1 MAKKVEIEIDVN
13 SNLSGSIKELKEL
26 KKELKSAAVGSDEF
40 KRIFNQIDDLEDKIK
55 SAKNVSSDWVDT
67 LAAAPGPLGLA
78 GRAINGLKVATQ
90 SFGAALKATGIGL
103 LVALVGGLAAA
114 FSQSEEAGKKLQPL
128 FEGIQKILGGLF
140 RVLEPVLDSFIE
152 MATTA
157 LPYVTKGIGIFYSAI
172 YALFTYLKTAGEG
185 VFKFWKGL
193 LTLDFGLVEEGVKG
207 VTGSFG
213 KAADAYTETMGRFE
227 AGTKELTKTE
237 KEELAK
243 RQEAEKAA
251 LEKRRQQQEEYRKKV
266 EEDTRTANNKLLEL
280 QNEYEQL
287 SAKRENEASQI
298 KLRQDFDREQK
309 EINALKLKN
318 QTING
323 IAVSA
328 EELRNKLLLQS
339 RTNYLKKKQKLED
352 DDLKA
357 FQDTVKQGLDLQKQF
372 TDKINQ
378 LTIAGLKDEFEQKK
392 AERKLNLE
400 KDKEDI
406 TKIETELIAVYKKLI
421 EQYPSARAD
430 MEKAMATITEK
441 AILAR
446 KIAEQ
451 NSEIDIIK
459 IGLDAKK
466 QREETLM
473 KQLDA
478 ELKILELRNQV
489 LNNKTQ
495 SFFRNQQE
503 LLKLTYEKEKII
515 QTEFYDDL
523 LLRAKGNAEEEARI
537 ERQKIE
543 TLLGIEKKYQE
554 DKKNLKQQEIAAYG
568 EVASATIQ
576 SFAGITAAL
585 AQGYDEEAKTSKKA
599 FEQRKKLQIATA
611 LMSSASGLIQILTQP
626 STLPSPFDWIVK
638 LANAAALG
646 ITTAIQI
653 KNIKKTQ
660 FEGAAG
666 GEGAQPSGNQMGRGY
681 ADGGIV
687 RGPGTSK
694 SDSIP
699 ARLSNGEAVMT
710 SGSVTMFAPL
720 LSMMNQMGGGTSFAS
735 GLNVTSPD
743 NPSRTN
749 PAMEQQPLIIKT
761 YVVENEMTNSQ
772 QRQARLKDLSTL

>member
-114 FSQSEEAGKKLQPL
+114 FSQSEEAGKKLKPL
-128 FEGIQKILGGLF
+128 FEGIQKILQGVF
-140 RVLEPVLDSFIE
+140 RALEPVFNTLVDLAVS
-152 MATTA
+152 A
-157 LPYVTKGIGIFYSAI
+157 LPMVSKAFGVVYSAI
-172 YALFTYLKTAGEG
+172 SSFIQGI
-185 VFKFWKGL
+185 GL
-193 LTLDFGLVEEGVKG
+193 LGKSIYKLFSGDFKG
-207 VTGSFG
+207 AYEAAGDAVTGFG
-213 KAADAYTETMGRFE
+213 KRYDE
-227 AGTKELTKTE
+227 ANKNFIAGSKELTASE

-266 EEDTRTANNKLLEL
+266 EEDTKTANNKLLEL

-352 DDLKA
+352 EDLKA
-357 FQDTVKQGLDLQKQF
+357 FEDTVKQGLDLQKQF

-446 KIAEQ
+446 RIAEQ

-523 LLRAKGNAEEEARI
+523 LLRAKGNADEEERI

-660 FEGAAG
+660 FEGASG

-681 ADGGIV
+681 ADGGII

-720 LSMMNQMGGGTSFAS
+720 LSMMNQMGGGTSFAT

>member
-13 SNLSGSIKELKEL
+13 SNVEASIKQLKEL
-26 KKELKSAAVGSDEF
+26 KKQLKEAAAGSAE
-40 KRIFNQIDDLEDKIK
+40 FNQISQKIK
-55 SAKNVSSDWVDT
+55 DVEDSLEEAKVGAKGFVDQ
-67 LAAAPGPLGLA
+67 LEQAPGAVGAFARGFRQLE
-78 GRAINGLKVATQ
+78 IATK
-90 SFGAALKATGIGL
+90 SFGTAFKAIG
-103 LVALVGGLAAA
+103 VGLIVSAIAGLAAA
-114 FSQSEEAGKKLQPL
+114 FAQSEEAGKKLKPL
-128 FEGIQKILGGLF
+128 FEGLQKILQGVF
-140 RVLEPVLDSFIE
+140 RALEPVFNTLVDLAVS
-152 MATTA
+152 A
-157 LPYVTKGIGIFYSAI
+157 LPMVSKAFSVVYSAI
-172 YALFTYLKTAGEG
+172 SSFIQGIGLLGKSIYKLFTGDFQGAYEAAGDAVMG
-185 VFKFWKGL
+185 
-193 LTLDFGLVEEGVKG
+193 
-207 VTGSFG
+207 FG
-213 KAADAYTETMGRFE
+213 KRYDE
-227 AGTKELTKTE
+227 ANKNFIAGSKELTASE

-243 RQEAEKAA
+243 RQEAEKEA

-287 SAKRENEASQI
+287 SAKRENEAAQI

-323 IAVSA
+323 IVISA

-339 RTNYLKKKQKLED
+339 RENYLKKKQKLED
-352 DDLKA
+352 EDLQALK
-357 FQDTVKQGLDLQKQF
+357 DTVKQGLDLQKQF
-372 TDKINQ
+372 IDKINQ
-378 LTIAGLKDEFEQKK
+378 LTISGLKDEFEQRK
-392 AERKLNLE
+392 AERRLNLE

-406 TKIETELIAVYKKLI
+406 TKIENELIAIYKKVI
-421 EQYPSARAD
+421 EQYPDARAE
-430 MEKAMATITEK
+430 MEK
-441 AILAR
+441 AILDITNQAIFAR
-446 KIAEQ
+446 KVAEQ
-451 NSEIDIIK
+451 NSEIDILK

-478 ELKILELRNQV
+478 ELKILELRNQI

-523 LLRAKGNAEEEARI
+523 LLRAKGNAEEELRI
-537 ERQKIE
+537 ERQKTE

-599 FEQRKKLQIATA
+599 FEQRKKLQVATA

-660 FEGAAG
+660 FEGAGG
-666 GEGAQPSGNQMGRGY
+666 GEGAQSSGNQMGRGY

-687 RGPGTSK
+687 IGPGTSK

-710 SGSVTMFAPL
+710 SGAVTMFAPL
-720 LSMMNQMGGGTSFAS
+720 LSMMNQMGGGTPFSND
-735 GLNVTSPD
+735 LQTTLPD
-743 NPSRTN
+743 NPKRSN
-749 PAMEQQPLIIKT
+749 PAQEQQPLIIKT